1 MSLITI
7 GTGAGRE
14 PRPSDTRPFA
24 PPHITAPYPG
34 GSSCSCSWVYG
45 PSMTLDSENRFII
58 KFRNATCPVW
68 RHKAQADNALWTAL
82 SST

>member
-7 GTGAGRE
+7 GTGDGE
-14 PRPSDTRPFA
+14 KIPKYSQTRPFQ
-24 PPHITAPYPG
+24 PPHIVAPHPQDCG
-34 GSSCSCSWVYG
+34 CSWVYSPG
-45 PSMTLDSENRFII
+45 MTLDSENRWII

-82 SST
+82 